1 MTTRPTT
8 LQDQRLDSADQWNCA
23 QRTSE
28 PIIDSLAL
36 AGRRISM
43 CTARKRSSQGFTLI
57 ELMLVMA
64 VAGILSGVA
73 YPSFMGQ
80 LQKIRRADALVA
92 LLQVQAAQERWRSN
106 NPSYG
111 SSVQLGLSAT
121 SSAGHYAIRID
132 AASEL
137 GYEVLAAAQ
146 GVQAHDA
153 PCRYLRLRSD
163 GGNLVQTSG
172 ADVDTSNPASANRQC
187 WSM

>member
-1 MTTRPTT
+1 MTTHPTT
-8 LQDQRLDSADQWNCA
+8 LQDQRRDSPDQWDCA
-23 QRTSE
+23 QRTPE
-28 PIIDSLAL
+28 PIIDSVAPSSQ
-36 AGRRISM
+36 RIPA
-43 CTARKRSSQGFTLI
+43 CTAWRRASRGFTLI
-57 ELMLVMA
+57 ELMLVVA

-137 GYEVLAAAQ
+137 GYEVLATAQ

-153 PCRYLRLRSD
+153 RCRYLRLRSD

-172 ADVDTSNPASANRQC
+172 ADVDTSNPVSTNRQC
-187 WSM
+187 WGM

>member
-1 MTTRPTT
+1 MQTNHTTR
-8 LQDQRLDSADQWNCA
+8 QDQRPDSTDQWDCA
-23 QRTSE
+23 SRTSE
-28 PIIDSLAL
+28 PIIESLAS
-36 AGRRISM
+36 AGRRASIQS
-43 CTARKRSSQGFTLI
+43 ARRRSLRGFTLI
-57 ELMLVMA
+57 ELMLVVA

-111 SSVQLGLSAT
+111 SSAQLGLSET
-121 SSAGHYAIRID
+121 SSAGHYAIRVN
-132 AASEL
+132 AATEL
-137 GYEVLAAAQ
+137 GYEVLATAQ

-153 PCRYLRLRSD
+153 ACRYLRLRSD
-163 GGNLVQTSG
+163 GGNLVQASG
-172 ADVDTSNPASANRQC
+172 SDIDTSNPVHTNRQC